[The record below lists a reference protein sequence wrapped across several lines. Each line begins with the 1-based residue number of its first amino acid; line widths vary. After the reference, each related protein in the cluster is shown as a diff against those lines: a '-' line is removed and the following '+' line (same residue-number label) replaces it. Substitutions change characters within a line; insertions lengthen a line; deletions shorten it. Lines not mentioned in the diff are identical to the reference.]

1 MPSIR
6 LMFGHHHA
14 ILGFCDCK
22 NSNYKVN
29 MQVLTFFFS
38 CQCLYLRRR
47 KSARENA
54 VCNLLVSNKIQ
65 VG

>member
-29 MQVLTFFFS
+29 MQVLTFFFFVPMLIS
-38 CQCLYLRRR
+38 EETKER
-47 KSARENA
+47 
-54 VCNLLVSNKIQ
+54 
-65 VG
+65 